1 MPKLVYLANGFGGV
15 APQLWADDSILGVM
29 GNKEHPVIQQHDITD
44 KEAELGLSVL
54 MKLYPFEGG

>member
-29 GNKEHPVIQQHDITD
+29 GNKEHPILQAHDITE
-44 KEAELGLSVL
+44 KEAELSLDVL
-54 MKLYPFEGG
+54 VKLYPHTGE